1 MMATSQESR
10 WIQAVSGSAEPIDVV
25 PTVMTR
31 EPHGPTRPQKGVRL
45 RSGSDVLDRLNVDGA
60 PAALWVLGTHGGAG
74 ESTISSLLHGSVP
87 ASHAWPM
94 RNESAVTAEADRVL
108 LVCRS
113 NAKGLRSAQAA
124 AIEWSTGDLPLA
136 LAGLV
141 ITADAPTKL
150 PKDLSRLTT
159 IVSGAVPHT
168 WQMPWVEEWRRGLT
182 PDVADLPQRVRAV
195 LSDIQLHT
203 AAQTPTQ

>member
-1 MMATSQESR
+1 MMTTSQESR
-10 WIQAVSGSAEPIDVV
+10 WIQAVAGSAEPPDVV
-25 PTVMTR
+25 PTVRTR
-31 EPHGPTRPQKGVRL
+31 EPQGPTRPQKGVSL
-45 RSGSDVLDRLNVDGA
+45 RSGADILDRVNIDGE

-74 ESTISSLLHGSVP
+74 EATISSLLHGSVP
-87 ASHAWPM
+87 ASHAWPV
-94 RNESAVTAEADRVL
+94 RNESVVARGADRVL

-124 AIEWSTGDLPLA
+124 AIEWSTGDLPVA
-136 LAGLV
+136 LVGLV

-150 PKDLSRLTT
+150 PKDLSRLVT

-168 WQMPWVEEWRRGLT
+168 WHMPWVEEWRRGLAPNVT
-182 PDVADLPQRVRAV
+182 DLPQKVRAV

-203 AAQTPTQ
+203 AVQNPTQ